1 MIRLDLMVVKDKGPL
16 TPKCSTILV
25 ELSLSTTTMA
35 AGETTTPILRS
46 GPSNNNESTP
56 YDSGSY
62 YGAAYGQAARAY
74 VQAAGA
80 APPYPNYPSQNG
92 GQEQTMQQI
101 NLASP
106 PPPPLAADF
115 KNADFF

>member
-1 MIRLDLMVVKDKGPL
+1 
-16 TPKCSTILV
+16 
-25 ELSLSTTTMA
+25 MA

-46 GPSNNNESTP
+46 GPSNNNESAP
-56 YDSGSY
+56 YHDNGSY

-74 VQAAGA
+74 VQAAAA
-80 APPYPNYPSQNG
+80 APPYPTYPSQNG
-92 GQEQTMQQI
+92 GGPDQSMQQI

-106 PPPPLAADF
+106 PAPPLAADF